1 MMLTGETFTKVLEV
15 LRLAPGYFV
24 FRDEA
29 GEDYVVARK
38 ADFIGEGKANPEK
51 QLALPNAS
59 SLAQAVRETAQ
70 RQDTTP
76 GFVLD
81 SINREIAKYTNE
93 QQEQMVDDLS
103 LEAAAGPKPKKSG
116 KHIRFEPI
124 SGDLAPELQ
133 E

>member
-1 MMLTGETFTKVLEV
+1 MLTGDLFTKILEV
-15 LRLAPGYFV
+15 VRQTGGYFV
-24 FRDEA
+24 FRDEMG
-29 GEDYVVARK
+29 GEYVVARK
-38 ADFIGEGKANPEK
+38 ADFGGKAQETPER

-76 GFVLD
+76 EFVLN
-81 SINREIAKYTNE
+81 SINREIAKYTAEE
-93 QQEQMVDDLS
+93 QEKLVDDLS
-103 LEAAAGPKPKKSG
+103 LEAAGTPKPKSG
-116 KHIRFEPI
+116 KKIRFEPI